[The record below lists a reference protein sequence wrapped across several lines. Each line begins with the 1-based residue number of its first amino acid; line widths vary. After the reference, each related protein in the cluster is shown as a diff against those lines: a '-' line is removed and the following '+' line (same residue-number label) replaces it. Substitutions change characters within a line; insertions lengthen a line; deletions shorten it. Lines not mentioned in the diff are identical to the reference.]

1 MAATSESRCEASCV
15 RPDLVE
21 NRHQK
26 SIGGRKVVEKGWQ
39 AFDWFH
45 HVTSEDSETKSV
57 GEAKESLSIPDL
69 GQLWH
74 RLRHNQRL
82 KDAGSIHR
90 GIEWNENLVDPLTKK
105 ETGWREVLVQKKEFE
120 NSKLG
125 IPPRVTPFYSFETP
139 PTAFLDVSDERKRR
153 DSHSLPWHEPKVV
166 FNAVQKSRDGWCLA
180 AFADRKHLVVYQTFT
195 AIWTNDPAN
204 VELFSAI
211 LNGPVAN
218 AFIATREGK
227 RDITNDT
234 IENIPLPEIGAA
246 ERAEI
251 ANLTQAYLSIVERA
265 ADEIISPRK
274 ASEEE
279 ATAILRTID
288 AIVLEGYDL
297 PPRLER
303 SLLDFFRGAKRQSR
317 FHFPDYF
324 PESFKPYFSLR
335 DSLSAEFEFG
345 SGSEFRKE
353 FEPPP
358 PDVSAAMRK
367 HSGVDRGRLTG
378 CRIGVKNR

>member
-166 FNAVQKSRDGWCLA
+166 FNAVRKSRDG
-180 AFADRKHLVVYQTFT
+180 
-195 AIWTNDPAN
+195 
-204 VELFSAI
+204 
-211 LNGPVAN
+211 
-218 AFIATREGK
+218 
-227 RDITNDT
+227 
-234 IENIPLPEIGAA
+234 
-246 ERAEI
+246 
-251 ANLTQAYLSIVERA
+251 
-265 ADEIISPRK
+265 
-274 ASEEE
+274 
-279 ATAILRTID
+279 
-288 AIVLEGYDL
+288 
-297 PPRLER
+297 
-303 SLLDFFRGAKRQSR
+303 
-317 FHFPDYF
+317 
-324 PESFKPYFSLR
+324 
-335 DSLSAEFEFG
+335 
-345 SGSEFRKE
+345 
-353 FEPPP
+353 
-358 PDVSAAMRK
+358 
-367 HSGVDRGRLTG
+367 
-378 CRIGVKNR
+378 